1 MLVADVAGYSR
12 LMGDDERAT
21 IATLDEFRAVFR
33 EHIESNDGR
42 VIDMAGDS
50 VLAVFDSANAAVSA
64 AIDAQAE
71 LGKRNEGFPDDRIM
85 EFRVGVNSGDIQEKS
100 DGTIYGD
107 GVNVAARLEA
117 MARPGGVNVSG
128 SVFDSV
134 RSKAG
139 VSFDYLG
146 EHEVKNI
153 AEPVRAYRVLGENDE
168 LTGWLAS
175 ILGRRKFVPTV
186 SLAAAI
192 LTIIVVGTWFGW
204 REDVPSMVGA
214 DGSPTDDPVLAM
226 PNGPSIV
233 VVPFENLSDDAGHDI
248 FALGLSKE
256 ITTALSRFSEI
267 FVFSLDAARHLQ
279 GEGKTPGDIGRELG
293 ARYVLSGS
301 VVRSRS
307 SLRVSATLAE
317 SRDASIA
324 WAETYDR
331 DLSAKSLF
339 DVQDDIAASVSG
351 TLVGHASVTARI
363 AREEA
368 RQKRPENLTAYDCV
382 LLERAYWDYY
392 TEEWHLKTRT
402 CLERVVAEDPTY
414 APAWVSLAWMFSEE
428 RLNGYNARDLPL
440 DRALEAA
447 RRAVNLDRLD
457 SIAYNSLANMHFY
470 RREYDEFL
478 VAADRA
484 ITLNPNN
491 VEVLTNI
498 ELRYAQLDMLDRGE
512 ALLEKSKRLN
522 PYPPNWFFWGDFW
535 VALGREDH
543 EATLEAAQ
551 KLFVDG
557 YFVAHGALAAAY
569 ANLGRE
575 AEASAA
581 IAAILELVP
590 GYTLEDMED
599 NLRLYLGSDRLLM
612 LMIDACRRSGLKSES
627 FTN

>member
-107 GVNVAARLEA
+107 GVNVVARLEA

-175 ILGRRKFVPTV
+175 IRGRRKFVPTV

-226 PNGPSIV
+226 PM
-233 VVPFENLSDDAGHDI
+233 
-248 FALGLSKE
+248 
-256 ITTALSRFSEI
+256 R
-267 FVFSLDAARHLQ
+267 
-279 GEGKTPGDIGRELG
+279 TPE
-293 ARYVLSGS
+293 
-301 VVRSRS
+301 
-307 SLRVSATLAE
+307 
-317 SRDASIA
+317 
-324 WAETYDR
+324 
-331 DLSAKSLF
+331 
-339 DVQDDIAASVSG
+339 Q
-351 TLVGHASVTARI
+351 
-363 AREEA
+363 
-368 RQKRPENLTAYDCV
+368 
-382 LLERAYWDYY
+382 
-392 TEEWHLKTRT
+392 
-402 CLERVVAEDPTY
+402 
-414 APAWVSLAWMFSEE
+414 
-428 RLNGYNARDLPL
+428 
-440 DRALEAA
+440 
-447 RRAVNLDRLD
+447 
-457 SIAYNSLANMHFY
+457 
-470 RREYDEFL
+470 
-478 VAADRA
+478 
-484 ITLNPNN
+484 
-491 VEVLTNI
+491 
-498 ELRYAQLDMLDRGE
+498 
-512 ALLEKSKRLN
+512 
-522 PYPPNWFFWGDFW
+522 
-535 VALGREDH
+535 
-543 EATLEAAQ
+543 
-551 KLFVDG
+551 
-557 YFVAHGALAAAY
+557 
-569 ANLGRE
+569 
-575 AEASAA
+575 
-581 IAAILELVP
+581 
-590 GYTLEDMED
+590 
-599 NLRLYLGSDRLLM
+599 
-612 LMIDACRRSGLKSES
+612 
-627 FTN
+627 